1 MKHIILG
8 TAGHIDHGKTALIK
22 GLTGTDTDRLK
33 EEKLRGITIELGFAS
48 LTLPSGQSLGI
59 IDVPGHERFV
69 KNMVAGASTV
79 DIVAL
84 VIAADEGVMP
94 QTREHLEI
102 CQLLQVKMGLVVL
115 TKIDMVDEEW
125 LELVTEDVREFLEG
139 TFLEDAPIVPVS
151 SATGEGYDRL
161 IEELDRLAA
170 ATEERTRVGVYRL
183 PIDRVFTM
191 KGFGTVVTGTSVSGA
206 INLGDPI
213 TIYPEG
219 VESKIRGL
227 QVHSEEVEQASA
239 GLRTAINLQGVEK
252 EAIYRGDVLASA
264 NSLVL
269 TKRLDAYLSL
279 LKSMPRPLKNRTRV
293 RFHTGTA
300 EILAEVTLLDR
311 DEARPGDT
319 IFVQLHL
326 EHPTT
331 VLPRDRYVVRSYS
344 PVHTIGGGEIL
355 AVSPPKHKRNR
366 PDVLTRLEV
375 FKQGTPAEFV
385 SALIE
390 QSGIKGLSRNDLARM
405 TPFTKNVLDTS
416 LQQLQSD
423 REVLQ
428 FTKEPPTFIHARI
441 FNEMKGKIVEVLDQ
455 YHQRYPLRPGMNKQ
469 ELCSQLPYADVR
481 LFNFVL
487 TSLTKEDAVQG
498 EQEEVHLSSHKV
510 LLKEDEQE
518 FRKKL
523 EDTYLKAGLTPPY
536 FKDLQDRIPPDV
548 MKEVLSH
555 LLGEKVLIKVKEG
568 LYFHQ
573 QPLAELKDKLVEYL
587 KTHGEVSTPEFKD
600 MTGVSRKYT
609 IPLFEYFDSQ
619 QVTMRVGEKR
629 VLRTRK

>member
-22 GLTGTDTDRLK
+22 ALTGTDTDRLK

-48 LTLPSGQSLGI
+48 LTLPSGQDLGI

-69 KNMVAGASTV
+69 KNMVAGASTI

-94 QTREHLEI
+94 QTREHMEI

-115 TKIDMVDEEW
+115 TKIDMVDEDW
-125 LELVTEDVREFLEG
+125 LELVTEDVREFLQG

-151 SATGEGYDRL
+151 SVTREGYDRL
-161 IEELDRLAA
+161 VDELDRLSV
-170 ATEERTRVGVYRL
+170 ATKERTRVGVYRL

-191 KGFGTVVTGTSVSGA
+191 KGFGTVVTGTSVSGT
-206 INLGDPI
+206 ISLGDPI
-213 TIYPEG
+213 TIYPG
-219 VESKIRGL
+219 RVESKIRGL
-227 QVHSEEVEQASA
+227 QVHSREVEQASA

-252 EAIYRGDVLASA
+252 EAIFRGDVLASA
-264 NSLVL
+264 DSLVV
-269 TKRLDAYLSL
+269 TKRVDVYLSL

-319 IFVQLHL
+319 IFTQLHL
-326 EHPTT
+326 ESPTA
-331 VLPRDRYVVRSYS
+331 VLPHDRYVIRSYS

-355 AVSPPKHKRNR
+355 AVSPPKHKRGR
-366 PDVLTRLEV
+366 QDVPARLEI
-375 FKQGTPAEFV
+375 FKQGSPAEFT

-390 QSGIKGLSRNDLARM
+390 QSGITGLSRSNLARM
-405 TPFTKNVLDTS
+405 TPFTKNVLDGS

-423 REVLQ
+423 RTVLQ
-428 FTKEPPTFIHARI
+428 FTKEPPSYVHAKV
-441 FNEMKGKIVEVLDQ
+441 FKEMMTKIVEMLEQ
-455 YHQRYPLRPGMNKQ
+455 YHQRYPLRPGMNKE
-469 ELCSQLPYADVR
+469 ELRSQLPYADVK
-481 LFNFVL
+481 LFHFL
-487 TSLTKEDAVQG
+487 LAALTKEGVISG

-510 LLKEDEQE
+510 LLKEEEQE

-536 FKDLQDRIPPDV
+536 FKDLQDKIPPNV

-555 LLGEKVLIKVKEG
+555 LLAEKVLIKVKEG

-573 QPLAELKDKLVEYL
+573 KPLAELQDRLVEYL
-587 KTHGEVSTPEFKD
+587 QSHGEMSTPEFKD

-609 IPLFEYFDSQ
+609 IPLFEYFDSR